1 MTLARRTVLWGVC
14 TAITL
19 FGVLWFPHGKA
30 YADSS
35 LRITRERVMLVPVPV
50 HRVFQVIEV
59 LDVANPKAVDSA
71 VSVYLPVGYT
81 DLAVNGKPISPGKN
95 GVVTMARAAKAG
107 RTSSVSVSYTLP
119 FNADNTAQFT
129 LHTPYDIDTAQLYLP
144 TAGYA
149 LTAENLLTT
158 TQTTALQGSQ
168 VRVFTRLGI
177 PAGDDWTISLQQLP
191 SVTGD
196 VASTS
201 GLPIIGQ
208 PLTERQNLLQ
218 AGANLLMAC
227 VVLAVGIAGVRSTQG
242 LSFWCSASRQEALV
256 KALENLEFQRAA
268 GGIDE
273 ASYARRKTEVLRRLA
288 MLSAQATSGKGTDSA

>member
-1 MTLARRTVLWGVC
+1 
-14 TAITL
+14 
-19 FGVLWFPHGKA
+19 
-30 YADSS
+30 
-35 LRITRERVMLVPVPV
+35 
-50 HRVFQVIEV
+50 
-59 LDVANPKAVDSA
+59 
-71 VSVYLPVGYT
+71 
-81 DLAVNGKPISPGKN
+81 
-95 GVVTMARAAKAG
+95 
-107 RTSSVSVSYTLP
+107 
-119 FNADNTAQFT
+119 
-129 LHTPYDIDTAQLYLP
+129 
-144 TAGYA
+144 
-149 LTAENLLTT
+149 
-158 TQTTALQGSQ
+158 LQGSQ

-242 LSFWCSASRQEALV
+242 LSFWRSASRQEALV